1 MKKKSA
7 LFFVRLLSVFC
18 LKIDPF
24 VLKTPK
30 PILSENRPAKKNPY
44 SIFLFFF
51 TFLHRT
57 FYRNVRKHT
66 FESVFHY
73 IFIKKSATKPTTT
86 HFIHSMYILN
96 FVREF
101 VRKCPKPQKF
111 CPKMSE
117 DQNHFVRKCPKPL
130 KKSRKKSLTNR
141 VVVCFH
147 NQKSP
152 FKTKDLQKIYNE
164 RL

>member
-1 MKKKSA
+1 MKKKST
-7 LFFVRLLSVFC
+7 LFFAQ
-18 LKIDPF
+18 K
-24 VLKTPK
+24 
-30 PILSENRPAKKNPY
+30 ILSEVLSENQFICPKNAKPNFVRKSTRQKNPY
-44 SIFLFFF
+44 SVFLFFF

-73 IFIKKSATKPTTT
+73 IFIKKSATKPTAT

-96 FVREF
+96 FVRE
-101 VRKCPKPQKF
+101 
-111 CPKMSE
+111 
-117 DQNHFVRKCPKPL
+117 FVRKCPKPL

-152 FKTKDLQKIYNE
+152 LKTKDLQKIYN
-164 RL
+164 